1 MKISVIGAGNGG
13 QAMAG
18 HLSLLGHEVCLY
30 ARNKIIIEDLKDKG
44 GILLEGKINGFGRL
58 HKITADL
65 KTAVIGADI
74 IMIVTTANAHF
85 SLAQQLADFLEEGQ
99 IIILNPG
106 RTGGALDFKEGLLRK
121 RCSKRIYLAEAQT
134 LIYACRIKE
143 VGVVNIIGIKD
154 RVLLS
159 AIPATDTTYILKSIV
174 SIYPCFI
181 PAKNV
186 MITGLENIGAIFH
199 PSVLLFNAASI
210 ERGGMFYFYRE
221 MTSSVG
227 NFIEELDKE
236 RLAVGRA
243 YGLDLISAKEWIS
256 YAYKNVEGNTL
267 CERMQNNPAYF
278 DIVAPTSINCRQ
290 ITEDIP
296 TGLLPIA
303 ELGKHAG
310 LEMPLSSSIV
320 SICSSL
326 LNLDFR
332 KEGRTIE
339 RLGLKQLNTSE
350 IINKIE
356 YD

>member
-1 MKISVIGAGNGG
+1 MKVLVIGAGNGG

-30 ARNKIIIEDLKDKG
+30 ARNKIIIEGLKDKG
-44 GILLEGKINGFGRL
+44 GILLEGKINGFGRI
-58 HKITADL
+58 HKITDDL
-65 KTAVIGADI
+65 KTAVVGVDI
-74 IMIVTTANAHF
+74 IMVVTTANAHF
-85 SLAQQLADFLEEGQ
+85 TLAQELADFLEDGQ

-106 RTGGALDFKEGLLRK
+106 RTGGALEFKEGLLHK
-121 RCSKRIYLAEAQT
+121 KCSKRIYLAEAQT

-143 VGVVNIIGIKD
+143 TGVVNIIGVKD

-159 AIPATDTTYILKSIV
+159 AIPAIDTTHVLQSV
-174 SIYPCFI
+174 ASIYPCFI
-181 PAKNV
+181 SAKNV
-186 MITGLENIGAIFH
+186 MITSLENIGAIFH

-236 RLAVGRA
+236 RLAVGQA

-256 YAYKNVEGNTL
+256 YAYNNVKGETL

-310 LEMPLSSSIV
+310 LDMPLSSSII

-326 LNLDFR
+326 LNIDFK

-339 RLGLKQLNTSE
+339 RLGLKQLNISE